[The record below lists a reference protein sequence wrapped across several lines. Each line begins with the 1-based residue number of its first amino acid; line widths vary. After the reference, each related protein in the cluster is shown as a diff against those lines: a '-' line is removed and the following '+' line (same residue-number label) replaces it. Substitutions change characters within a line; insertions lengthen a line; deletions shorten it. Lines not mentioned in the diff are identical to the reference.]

1 MTGTGTLAKKA
12 PWEHR
17 KEAAEKPDVVVLP
30 FALIVASTSA
40 STRSINAVSC
50 MYKKIYDR
58 VKLTL
63 HSAGLDIGAMM
74 CC

>member
-17 KEAAEKPDVVVLP
+17 MEAGETPDVVVLP

-40 STRSINAVSC
+40 STHSINAVTR
-50 MYKKIYDR
+50 MFQMVYDG

-63 HSAGLDIGAMM
+63 HSAGLDIGAMV